1 MSSRDLFRAI
11 GQIDDDLIESA
22 NKTPVKH
29 TIPLQFRHFVPAA
42 ACFCL
47 VLLGAA
53 MVSQDRSAGVSQAA
67 ETADLNESAP
77 AYEESNSPET
87 FSAFSMEGNEPDADA
102 GSVADAPLS
111 SSLKSAMQDSSP
123 LQALSDI
130 LLGSGASGSSSLL
143 AHSADELYFG
153 ESLILGSSADVVL
166 PASLPVYRNSLLDA
180 ADNTDA
186 MKARLRT
193 VLDALGLDVPRT
205 WDELAEVAKAFVT
218 RDPDG
223 NGEND
228 TIGILGPGN
237 SDHMN
242 AVGGNQFGL
251 DPLFSCFQSYPQY
264 WLKSEDGSVEYGS
277 IQPETKT
284 ALENISKLYADG
296 VIDPETLVRSDSKEP
311 LLAGKVGIFFGPWW
325 CAYTFADTTLSGSA
339 DWRAYFTPLSEDG
352 KYYTHMAE
360 PTTQYVVASKDCKN
374 PEAAFK
380 IINYLVA
387 NEQKWVEEGVTSTEM
402 GTGDFYPL
410 YNTYDNADEIE
421 KSYEALTKYLAGD
434 ISMDDVDFSTHKL
447 LKNDMEAV
455 TKLKK
460 KPYDDFS
467 LKYWNLDSDLAKTNL
482 PRLVAIMVGDAPL
495 VNEEYVPVY
504 NAYNGQ
510 TETME
515 AKWANLKKMEEETFA
530 KIIMGKADISEFDTF
545 VKNWKNQGGDQ
556 ILKEINDELSK

>member
-1 MSSRDLFRAI
+1 MNA
-11 GQIDDDLIESA
+11 
-22 NKTPVKH
+22 
-29 TIPLQFRHFVPAA
+29 
-42 ACFCL
+42 
-47 VLLGAA
+47 
-53 MVSQDRSAGVSQAA
+53 
-67 ETADLNESAP
+67 
-77 AYEESNSPET
+77 
-87 FSAFSMEGNEPDADA
+87 
-102 GSVADAPLS
+102 
-111 SSLKSAMQDSSP
+111 
-123 LQALSDI
+123 DI
-130 LLGSGASGSSSLL
+130 LKNI
-143 AHSADELYFG
+143 AHTYGTPSYIFNVDEL
-153 ESLILGSSADVVL
+153 ESRLNTIKQILGEGIDVL
-166 PASLPVYRNSLLDA
+166 Y
-180 ADNTDA
+180 A
-186 MKARLRT
+186 MKANPFLVPVMSRLGMRFEVCSPGEFAICENEHVNMQDIVLSGVNKERADIEHVMDDCGGVGIYT
-193 VLDALGLDVPRT
+193 VESVRHFQL
-205 WDELAEVAKAFVT
+205 LASMAEKRSTVIHVLLRVT
-218 RDPDG
+218 
-223 NGEND
+223 
-228 TIGILGPGN
+228 
-237 SDHMN
+237 S
-242 AVGGNQFGL
+242 GNQFGL

-545 VKNWKNQGGDQ
+545 VENWKNQGGDQ